1 LQQVS
6 KNQEPG
12 AGQDLAIIDRLPTPE
27 TVPGLGILS
36 EIASNLAGDNDLE
49 SLLERFLGTIVKLAG
64 ATAGAVRVVT
74 TDGRSLRLVGA
85 INLPQDLLDRERLV
99 DVGCGTCGAA
109 VAGNEVRWASD
120 LGYCAHHSACDF
132 FGAGCKRMV
141 AVPLQCKGRV
151 LGVYNLFL
159 DQDRELPG
167 EVASLLRAIGE
178 LLGLALENTRLTR
191 ENLRVSLVQERQM
204 MANEIHDSLAQTLHY
219 MKLRMPLLHESIR
232 QHDEVHSF
240 KYLTDVNQALGT
252 AYSSLRE
259 LLTHFR
265 NRMDPHGLVH
275 ALQETVDSF
284 FDKTGVRLEF
294 ANRAPELHL
303 PIDQELQ
310 VFHIVQEAL
319 ANVGKHS
326 RAKHARLVLDQ
337 QGGRYEITIEDDG
350 EGIGQCAS
358 GHAGA
363 ARREDDSVHFG
374 INIMRERARHLGGE
388 IRIDSLGD
396 RGTRVRLAFPVTD
409 LPRGMQ
415 P

>member
-1 LQQVS
+1 LQRIS
-6 KNQEPG
+6 ENQERS
-12 AGQDLAIIDRLPTPE
+12 ANQDRVVTDRMSGSDR
-27 TVPGLGILS
+27 VPGLDILS

-49 SLLERFLGTIVKLAG
+49 SLLGRFLGTIVKLAG
-64 ATAGAVRVVT
+64 AGAGAVRVVT
-74 TDGRSLRLVGA
+74 ADGRSMRLVSA
-85 INLPQDLLDRERLV
+85 INLPQDLLDGERLV
-99 DVGCGTCGAA
+99 DVGCGVCGAA
-109 VAGNEVRWASD
+109 VSDNQVRWAND
-120 LGYCAHHSACDF
+120 LKYCAHHSACDF
-132 FGAGCKRMV
+132 FGGRCKRVV

-159 DQDRELPG
+159 DADRDLPA

-178 LLGLALENTRLTR
+178 LLGLALENARLTR
-191 ENLRVSLVQERQM
+191 ENLRVSLMNERQM

-275 ALQETVDSF
+275 ALQETVDTF

-326 RAKHARLVLDQ
+326 RAKHARLVLDK

-350 EGIGQCAS
+350 EGIGECLNDNVD
-358 GHAGA
+358 A
-363 ARREDDSVHFG
+363 ARREFDGVHFG
-374 INIMRERARHLGGE
+374 INIMRERARHLGGDIQIE
-388 IRIDSLGD
+388 SLSD
-396 RGTRVRLAFPVTD
+396 RGTRVHLAFPVTD
-409 LPRGMQ
+409 SPRGMRS
-415 P
+415 